1 MNAERG
7 ESSAAEKPKGPPPRV
22 FSGMQPTGTLHLGNW
37 MGALRNWASLVEES
51 KRLAR
56 EGQSLD
62 CIFCIVDQHGLTI
75 EYEPKELP
83 QKIFDAALSYIAAGV
98 DPKHCTLF
106 LQSHV
111 HEHTELAWYFNAI
124 MPRGPLERM
133 TQFKEKSA
141 QHDSVSTGIFT
152 YPLLMAADILLYKA
166 TIVPVGE
173 DQVQHLELARE
184 CARKFNLKFT
194 AKKQRPTF
202 PEPQPRLT
210 STPRIMGV
218 DGLTKMSK
226 SRGNDI
232 GMLEEDASIW
242 KKLKGAYT
250 DPQRLRREDPGRPEV
265 CNIFTMHRA
274 VSPPATIEEVDVKCR
289 TAGWGCGDCK
299 QVLAQNLS
307 KELTPIRLRAKDLAQ
322 KPDEVYDALA
332 DGAKRCRS
340 MAKETMLE
348 VRDRMGL
355 VPARE

>member
-1 MNAERG
+1 M
-7 ESSAAEKPKGPPPRV
+7 SPSGPPARV
-22 FSGMQPTGTLHLGNW
+22 FSGMQPTGMLHLGNW
-37 MGALRNWASLVEES
+37 MGALRSWAALVEES
-51 KRLAR
+51 KRLAHA
-56 EGQSLD
+56 GQILD
-62 CIFCIVDQHGLTI
+62 CMFCIVDQHALTI
-75 EYEPKELP
+75 DYEPKELR
-83 QKIFDAALSYIAAGV
+83 QKILDAAMSYIAAGV

-124 MPRGPLERM
+124 MPMGPLQRM
-133 TQFKEKSA
+133 TQFKEKSE
-141 QHDSVSTGIFT
+141 QHKETVSTGIFT

-184 CARKFNLKFT
+184 CARKFNHKFT
-194 AKKQRPTF
+194 PKKQLPTF
-202 PEPQPRLT
+202 PEPMPRLS

-232 GMLEEDASIW
+232 GMLEDDAAIW

-274 VSPPATIEEVDVKCR
+274 VSPVATVEEVDVKCR

-299 QVLAQNLS
+299 HVLAQNLS
-307 KELTPIRLRAKDLAQ
+307 KELTPIRLRAKELQA
-322 KPDEVYDALA
+322 KPDEVLDALA
-332 DGAKRCRS
+332 DGAARCRTI
-340 MAKETMLE
+340 AKETIRE

-355 VPARE
+355 VPPRE